1 MDLLT
6 RLAGDSVWFVSTTAA
21 SLDVTVILVSLLT
34 FAICAGLAVLLFSFF
49 KEQSFEDGLKASRVR
64 TEDKETRR
72 KQQEEKEAAK
82 QRANQ
87 LKKARKANK
96 KTESATNI
104 DVDVPQEP
112 AKKQQEDDNI
122 QSSTK
127 DIAISKRKKRR
138 RLKGLLAQ
146 NPDQENE
153 VSPSHLPS
161 NCVNDQLIYNCSDEH
176 ENNLED
182 SNVDV
187 DETQEN
193 LINEPETNDTIY
205 QEDVRQEQTQVHG
218 PSVTKASTLKNEEE
232 PEYHGDSSSA
242 TATPEPVS
250 KRQGKPS
257 NNDQYA
263 KVIKSEA
270 PVVDQV
276 TEEKEE
282 ELGTKKVKKMVIE
295 EVEMPVISNEVTQM
309 TGLAEQPISAQENPS
324 EEVSSFVNAQQGEQQ
339 QPSPRKNRKPKAPKG
354 PVLIGSKGPQALSA
368 HELVTAVKSIPLEA
382 TETQTMIDILL
393 NRQLE
398 FGGVST
404 SHNGWVEPGSQKNKI
419 DQLERDLS
427 NRNSELDEER
437 GKLKSITDRLSHVRR
452 ELNEEKTNHIN
463 ARRAVDE
470 LQARHNQKAQALEA
484 RLQQEIDQHN
494 RDVQHFQQQVQYH
507 IGHSAQLQANLEAAA
522 ATAAESQ
529 QRLAQQPDPSAVLAE
544 LEQLRQYKVQKDSE
558 VQNLH
563 NQLSRKQGELTTLQT
578 ELTASSSRAGEVEGE
593 KEVVSAELQKAKET
607 TKSLQDK
614 CDRLEKESAEND
626 NQRKNESDKTTE
638 LDNKVEQLQLEKR
651 NLEEKLA
658 DHENVLQSK
667 ITEIN
672 KLTEE
677 NEILSKKQ
685 MSNEETGASSNIC
698 NGVQNGEAEHEDTKL
713 LSQKL
718 SIANEEKE
726 KVSQEKDSIVKQMT
740 EEIEDYKNQL
750 QSVSNELKTQKDKND
765 ERLELETKVKKEEEE
780 SQKAFLARLFDG
792 AIDVKDTSFGDK
804 AHSEWLDIFEEKVKM
819 WKTEAKES
827 TVEPEAKDDPNEESI
842 EQLTGQVEHY
852 KGVLAETEKM
862 LHQLQSTVETEES
875 RWKSR
880 LSEKEGELE
889 QVRKETEKLTKSN
902 LALEESLKVVNSA
915 EEVLLEMEEKLQELQ
930 NKLADEESER
940 KAMSISMSEMTDKQ
954 SAEKSILIKD
964 MESLKDTLE
973 TEKRGRSDLEG
984 KVAQMNQIISTAQEA
999 LQQEQKT
1006 VELLRQQVPKIDKPA
1021 ESPSLNSV
1029 NGINK
1034 QEEGDKTEESKQ
1046 TEVL

>member
-112 AKKQQEDDNI
+112 AKKQ
-122 QSSTK
+122 
-127 DIAISKRKKRR
+127 
-138 RLKGLLAQ
+138 
-146 NPDQENE
+146 
-153 VSPSHLPS
+153 
-161 NCVNDQLIYNCSDEH
+161 
-176 ENNLED
+176 
-182 SNVDV
+182 
-187 DETQEN
+187 
-193 LINEPETNDTIY
+193 
-205 QEDVRQEQTQVHG
+205 
-218 PSVTKASTLKNEEE
+218 EE

-257 NNDQYA
+257 NSDQYA

-270 PVVDQV
+270 PIVDQV

-282 ELGTKKVKKMVIE
+282 ELVTKKVKKIPIE

-324 EEVSSFVNAQQGEQQ
+324 EEVSSFVNAQQTEQ

-804 AHSEWLDIFEEKVKM
+804 AHSEWLNIFEEKVKT

-827 TVEPEAKDDPNEESI
+827 AVEPQVKDDPNEESV

-880 LSEKEGELE
+880 LSEKEAELE

-915 EEVLLEMEEKLQELQ
+915 EEMEEKLQELQ

-940 KAMSISMSEMTDKQ
+940 KAMSISMSEMTEKQ

-973 TEKRGRSDLEG
+973 TEKRCRSDLEG

-1006 VELLRQQVPKIDKPA
+1006 VELLRQQVPKTDKPA